1 MENVRRRTSKVAV
14 TKSEIVMVIK
24 TVHVCAG
31 LAMLLC
37 FFNFAT
43 DINLI
48 GKSHILT
55 LLGRYL
61 STTVFHHVGVT
72 VHDLF
77 HNKWLLK

>member
-1 MENVRRRTSKVAV
+1 MTLSTILNHIAFVNRGNTTDAKMDNVRRRTSKVAI
-14 TKSEIVMVIK
+14 TKSEIVLVIK

-48 GKSHILT
+48 GKYYSL
-55 LLGRYL
+55 Y
-61 STTVFHHVGVT
+61 
-72 VHDLF
+72 
-77 HNKWLLK
+77 